1 MLKALLID
9 AQNEIIR
16 EIEIENGFQHTAKAI
31 GGGCTTIELVSI
43 ARNEDSLYVDEDGLA
58 HVVPNETKGFHYT
71 AEDGTLFTIVGN
83 GVMLGSNEEG
93 ESVDVKMDAVE
104 LAERVVWM
112 DAALTTEY
120 ALN

>member
-16 EIEIENGFQHTAKAI
+16 EIEIENGFQHTAQAI

-43 ARNEDSLYVDEDGLA
+43 ARNEDSLYVDGEGLFY
-58 HVVPNETKGFHYT
+58 VVPNETKGFHYI

-83 GVMLGSNEEG
+83 GVMLGGNAEG

-120 ALN
+120 AFN